1 MRCGACTSDVRTDCA
16 GDLGGHRQQVWERLM
31 LRLWYVWPQYV
42 VGDMT
47 ERRGPADL
55 CELSRTKNKGFL
67 TCNVEFIK
75 QYVPEM
81 LTRPG

>member
-1 MRCGACTSDVRTDCA
+1 MRCGAHVNDMRTDCA
-16 GDLGGHRQQVWERLM
+16 RDPGGRPQQVWGRLM
-31 LRLWYVWPQYV
+31 LRLWYVWRQYV
-42 VGDMT
+42 VGDTT
-47 ERRGPADL
+47 ERRGPVDSHEVGMAD
-55 CELSRTKNKGFL
+55 SKGLL